1 MKKLLVFLIGLTILS
16 ACEKGNLFE
25 KNKKDKPC
33 AIVTPE
39 TMPSSVTTAFQKKY
53 PGVTVE
59 KWFNKDNTGYCA
71 LFTLN
76 GKKTLTQFNNDGG
89 FVREET
95 EVEQQGNHQ
104 DGNNNDSGC
113 ECETEEGD

>member
-1 MKKLLVFLIGLTILS
+1 MKTLLIILIGLTTFTS
-16 ACEKGNLFE
+16 CEKGNLFD

-33 AIVTPE
+33 AVVSVE
-39 TMPSSVTTAFQKKY
+39 TMPSSVTTAFQTKY
-53 PGVTVE
+53 PGITVE

-76 GKKTLTQFNNDGG
+76 GKKTLSQFNNDGG
-89 FVREET
+89 FVKEES

-104 DGNNNDSGC
+104 DGNNSDSGC
-113 ECETEEGD
+113 ECEIEEGD